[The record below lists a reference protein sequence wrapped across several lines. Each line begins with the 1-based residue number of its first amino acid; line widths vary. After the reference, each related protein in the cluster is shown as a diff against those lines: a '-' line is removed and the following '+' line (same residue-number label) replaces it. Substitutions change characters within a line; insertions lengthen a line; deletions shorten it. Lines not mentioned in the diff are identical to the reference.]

1 MEKRKAAK
9 EAAEEL
15 LQFIKESP
23 DCFHAVEAQARR
35 LRAEGFEELFEEEA
49 WDLKEGG
56 RYFVTRNQ
64 SSLIA
69 FKIPK
74 WDFAGFHIMA
84 SHSDSPSFKIK
95 ENPEMES
102 EGWYGKL
109 NVEKYGGMLCA
120 PWFDRPLVRIRSTG
134 GPHRAGDRRA
144 PGARGPGSAHDS
156 ELGHP
161 HESGGDEGYKYN
173 IQKDMLPIY
182 AGGEGKGTFLKIVA
196 ESAGASPE
204 DVLGHDLFLYSR
216 TPGTIWGA
224 EEEFVSGPRLDDLQ
238 CAFSSLKGFLA
249 GSHPD
254 CVQVHAVF
262 DNEEVGSCTRQ
273 GADSTLLYDVLSRIS
288 SSAGK
293 DGQAFQQAISS
304 SFMISADNAHAVHP
318 NQGDKADPVTGR

>member
-109 NVEKYGGMLCA
+109 NVEKYGGKL
-120 PWFDRPLVRIRSTG
+120 
-134 GPHRAGDRRA
+134 
-144 PGARGPGSAHDS
+144 
-156 ELGHP
+156 
-161 HESGGDEGYKYN
+161 
-173 IQKDMLPIY
+173 
-182 AGGEGKGTFLKIVA
+182 
-196 ESAGASPE
+196 
-204 DVLGHDLFLYSR
+204 
-216 TPGTIWGA
+216 
-224 EEEFVSGPRLDDLQ
+224 
-238 CAFSSLKGFLA
+238 
-249 GSHPD
+249 
-254 CVQVHAVF
+254 
-262 DNEEVGSCTRQ
+262 
-273 GADSTLLYDVLSRIS
+273 
-288 SSAGK
+288 
-293 DGQAFQQAISS
+293 
-304 SFMISADNAHAVHP
+304 
-318 NQGDKADPVTGR
+318 

>member
-1 MEKRKAAK
+1 MIPSLAIHMNR
-9 EAAEEL
+9 
-15 LQFIKESP
+15 
-23 DCFHAVEAQARR
+23 AV
-35 LRAEGFEELFEEEA
+35 
-49 WDLKEGG
+49 
-56 RYFVTRNQ
+56 N
-64 SSLIA
+64 
-69 FKIPK
+69 
-74 WDFAGFHIMA
+74 
-84 SHSDSPSFKIK
+84 
-95 ENPEMES
+95 
-102 EGWYGKL
+102 
-109 NVEKYGGMLCA
+109 
-120 PWFDRPLVRIRSTG
+120 
-134 GPHRAGDRRA
+134 
-144 PGARGPGSAHDS
+144 
-156 ELGHP
+156 
-161 HESGGDEGYKYN
+161 EGYKYN

-196 ESAGASPE
+196 ESAEVGPE

-318 NQGDKADPVTGR
+318 NQGDKADPVNRPLMNQGIVIKYHGGQKYTTDAVSAAVFKELCGRAGVPFQTFTNHSDIPGGSTLGNLSSSHVPVRTVDIGLPQLAMHSPYETAGVLDTWYLIRAAREFFSSCLRAERGSCRLEAARL